1 VDVDLIVIGG
11 GAAGLGAARAARAR
25 GATVAIVERGR
36 LGGDCTFTGCIP
48 SKTLLEAARAGTS
61 FAEATARV
69 TATIE
74 RVAALEDAPA
84 LQREGIEVLSGEAR
98 FTGPSTL
105 SVDGSVVSGRAI
117 VLATGADPAIPPVA
131 GLESIAYLTSETVFG
146 LSAPPSSLA
155 IIGAGPLGVEL
166 ASAFSAFGCETALI
180 EQAPRILPHEEP
192 LASEVI
198 ARALDDRRVT
208 LHLGTGI
215 ERVEQAGAGAPVRI
229 HLDDGHVLTAERVLV
244 AAGRRPRTA
253 GLGLE
258 LAGVETGADGR
269 AVVDR
274 RLRTSAPAIFAAGDV
289 TGPPYLTHMAYNT
302 GRIAALNALSRR
314 PLRTVSRSAIPQVTF
329 TEPEVARVGI
339 TEEEAAGRGARVA
352 FLPMSEVDRAL
363 TAGLT
368 DGFVKLIA
376 GPRRVT
382 RRLAGGRLLGA
393 TIVAPRAG
401 EMLQELVLAVR
412 LGLFPA
418 QIASTL
424 HPYPTWSIAVQQAAA
439 QFFGTYGGRTAR

>member
-1 VDVDLIVIGG
+1 MDVDLIVIGG